1 MQAAALRR
9 IRNPQHGRRG
19 AALLLAVLLL
29 LVLVAIVF
37 QINVSTSTQA
47 RVGRNEIG
55 LASMDMA
62 IESALLE
69 VSDKLKID
77 AEGAADSQGSQQP
90 SGGGAAGGLPGSD
103 PAAGGGQG
111 QSNSDKAA
119 ACDSRRDEWA
129 RPARTEI
136 NEIKLRV
143 LIQDEDSKVNVLS
156 MLTSDEKEAKAAF
169 DRVVRVLDLCR
180 EGTRMDI
187 DSSDAEEMAQA
198 MLEYMTKGAAD
209 LTRPKQ
215 LSANPEQTDQRLPRS
230 LREFQV
236 LAPFEPQHFR
246 DFRDED
252 GVRVHSIESFL
263 TVWSSVVVV
272 EDSPTASAALASA
285 QSGTGSASSSNRTGS
300 TGSSGTGKTAGS
312 SSSSGQKSGSSG
324 TQTGT
329 GLGGTGSAGST
340 QGGAGQTGSGQSGSG
355 QSGTGGNGQTGSGQG
370 GTGQGG
376 NTSPGGWQV
385 NINTAPVA
393 VLKSL
398 FDDRE
403 VPQRFWDKVIE
414 YRNLPEEEEENTGD
428 DAAATEEEAEPV
440 LDEFGREIVEYRIFE
455 TLQELEEVEGYTDL
469 PADAKTKIQSLLTV
483 TSNVFTVHV
492 IARRVTGEEDE
503 SVLLDDPRSIEEA
516 EEKGNALVRVVRS
529 VLWRHTDAEESTVV
543 TPILRWEV
551 LDTVPVEVVDYPEE
565 DR

>member
-9 IRNPQHGRRG
+9 TRNVQHGRRG

-55 LASMDMA
+55 LATMDMA

-69 VSDKLKID
+69 LSDKLKID
-77 AEGAADSQGSQQP
+77 GESASDSQGSQP
-90 SGGGAAGGLPGSD
+90 PGGGALGGS
-103 PAAGGGQG
+103 PAAGPATGGGQG
-111 QSNSDKAA
+111 QGSGDSAS

-136 NEIKLRV
+136 NEIKLRI
-143 LIQDEDSKVNVLS
+143 LIQDEDSKLNVLG
-156 MLTSDEKEAKAAF
+156 MLASDEKEAKAAF

-198 MLEYMTKGAAD
+198 MLDYMTKGAAD

-215 LSANPEQTDQRLPRS
+215 LSANPEHTDQRLPRS
-230 LREFQV
+230 LREFQI

-246 DFRDED
+246 DCRDED

-272 EDSPTASAALASA
+272 KDSPTASAALASA
-285 QSGTGSASSSNRTGS
+285 QGKSGSSANSGSSSSGSRTGS
-300 TGSSGTGKTAGS
+300 SSASKS
-312 SSSSGQKSGSSG
+312 NSSSSGQKSGSSSS
-324 TQTGT
+324 QTGT
-329 GLGGTGSAGST
+329 GQSGAGSASST
-340 QGGAGQTGSGQSGSG
+340 QGGTAPAGGG
-355 QSGTGGNGQTGSGQG
+355 QSGTGAAGQTDGGLGGGTQG
-370 GTGQGG
+370 GSA
-376 NTSPGGWQV
+376 SPGGWQV

-403 VPQRFWDKVIE
+403 VPQRFWDEVVE
-414 YRNLPEEEEENTGD
+414 YRNLPEKETEETTGD
-428 DAAATEEEAEPV
+428 SDATEEEAEPM

-455 TLQELEEVEGYTDL
+455 SLQELEEVEGYGDL
-469 PADAKTKIQSLLTV
+469 AAEAKTKIQSLLTV

-529 VLWRHTDAEESTVV
+529 VLWRHKDAEENMVI

-551 LDTVPVEVVDYPEE
+551 LDTVPVEVLDYPEE

>member
-1 MQAAALRR
+1 MQSAVLRR
-9 IRNPQHGRRG
+9 TRIPQHGRGG

-55 LASMDMA
+55 LATMDMA

-77 AEGAADSQGSQQP
+77 AEGASDSQGSQQP
-90 SGGGAAGGLPGSD
+90 AGGGAAGGIPGSD

-111 QSNSDKAA
+111 QNSGDNAA

-136 NEIKLRV
+136 NEIKLRI
-143 LIQDEDSKVNVLS
+143 LIQDEDSKLNVLS

-180 EGTRMDI
+180 EGTRVDI

-198 MLEYMTKGAAD
+198 MLDYMTKGAAD

-230 LREFQV
+230 LREFQI

-263 TVWSSVVVV
+263 TVWSSVIVV

-285 QSGTGSASSSNRTGS
+285 QGSSGSSSSGS
-300 TGSSGTGKTAGS
+300 RTGSSGASGSS
-312 SSSSGQKSGSSG
+312 SSSSGQKAGSSS

-329 GLGGTGSAGST
+329 GQSGQTGTSSGGST
-340 QGGAGQTGSGQSGSG
+340 QGGTGQTGSGSTGSGQSGAG
-355 QSGTGGNGQTGSGQG
+355 GTGQAGGGQAGSGQG
-370 GTGQGG
+370 GSA
-376 NTSPGGWQV
+376 SPGGWQV
-385 NINTAPVA
+385 NVNTAPVA

-403 VPQRFWDKVIE
+403 VPQRFWDEVIE
-414 YRNLPEEEEENTGD
+414 YRNLPEEEEEEATGD
-428 DAAATEEEAEPV
+428 SAATEEEAEPM

-455 TLQELEEVEGYTDL
+455 SLQELEEVEGYSDL

-483 TSNVFTVHV
+483 TSNVFTVQV

-503 SVLLDDPRSIEEA
+503 SVLLDDPRSIEDA

-529 VLWRHTDAEESTVV
+529 VLWRHTDAEESMVI